1 MANNSVMHTITSLVA
16 GCLLFLQP
24 IASLADDLPPVS
36 AQFQQLV
43 SQHQVC
49 SAALI
54 MIKARQLQE
63 PLFATG
69 CPDAVMPDA
78 DSIFQAASLG
88 KPVFAYA
95 VLGLVAQGKLD
106 LDKSLLHYLPQGY
119 LHASRAHDINSPK
132 DLVTDPRLQ
141 KITARMVLQHRSGLP
156 NWANGK
162 LELVS
167 DPDTRWQYSGEG
179 YALLQRVVE
188 TISGLP
194 LDTFMQQQV
203 FTPLGMTHSSYLPP
217 ADWRSNILA
226 GSDQG
231 KPLPPWRPK
240 QAIAAST
247 LHTSI
252 RDYGNFVAAVL
263 KNETLLRQITEK
275 PVMAD
280 QRSAVQWGL
289 GWALSQTQAQTS
301 LLWHWGNNPGY
312 RVFVIIAPGSGDG
325 MVLLTNANRG
335 LALAEPLVGRILP
348 ESSPLFRF
356 PLLDGAPSGFLCR
369 NLGIC

>member
-1 MANNSVMHTITSLVA
+1 MANKSVMHTTASLVA
-16 GCLLFLQP
+16 GCLLFLQS
-24 IASLADDLPPVS
+24 IASFADDLPPVS

-43 SQHQVC
+43 SQYQVC
-49 SAALI
+49 SAAMI

-69 CPDAVMPDA
+69 CPDAVKPDA

-231 KPLPPWRPK
+231 NPLPLWRPK

-252 RDYGNFVAAVL
+252 RDYGNFVAAVV

-312 RVFVIIAPGSGDG
+312 RAFVIIAPGSGDG
-325 MVLLTNANRG
+325 MVLLTNGNRG
-335 LALAEPLVGRILP
+335 LALAEPLVSRIVQGP
-348 ESSPLFRF
+348 FPLFRF
-356 PLLDGAPSGFLCR
+356 PLLDGASSGFLCR
-369 NLGIC
+369 YLGIC